1 MLESRHKVISK
12 AHIGKGIFRDSD
24 RRHRIRPAGVKRKM
38 RNDLRNLARFD
49 TVVECEVEIV
59 RHLDRLAT
67 RNQGGNGYDA
77 AVPRRESRAL
87 P

>member
-1 MLESRHKVISK
+1 
-12 AHIGKGIFRDSD
+12 
-24 RRHRIRPAGVKRKM
+24 M
-38 RNDLRNLARFD
+38 RNDLRNLARFN